1 MSNRGGYHQR
11 ALNLIDQAA
20 RALQGE
26 LDADHVLD
34 EIEALSEEIHAAFT
48 VLQQPPDS
56 LQDLVGEL
64 DGAFVE
70 AGELHLEGLTLAAEA
85 LDQGEPAHLERAR
98 QLVESGG
105 QKMVSAEDQ
114 AHKRLLG

>member
-11 ALNLIDQAA
+11 AKNLIDQAR
-20 RALQGE
+20 RALLGE
-26 LDADHVLD
+26 LDGHHVLD
-34 EIEALSEEIHAAFT
+34 EIETLSEDIHAAFA
-48 VLQQPPDS
+48 VLQEPPDS

-64 DGAFVE
+64 DAAFAE

-85 LDQGEPAHLERAR
+85 LEQGEPAHLERAR
-98 QLVESGG
+98 QLVEKGG
-105 QKMVSAEDQ
+105 LRIVAAEEQ